1 MHIIINN
8 NLISVSISNAFNNLI
23 YDANHEQIERQ
34 IVHKPVHNKLFFFA
48 IRMYFLKNYRKPKT

>member
-8 NLISVSISNAFNNLI
+8 NLISVSILNAFNNLI

-34 IVHKPVHNKLFFFA
+34 IVHKPVHNKQFFF
-48 IRMYFLKNYRKPKT
+48 FGNQNVFSKELQKT